1 MGNGWTHSAHK
12 AQGFLEGFTS
22 ALHRWHPTM
31 ISPTFRSLVC
41 LLVVLSSGVSAADS
55 IGPNAVLPI
64 VNRKIA
70 PDGFLRQ

>member
-1 MGNGWTHSAHK
+1 MDGPIQILRPAQK
-12 AQGFLEGFTS
+12 AQGFTS

-31 ISPTFRSLVC
+31 ISPTFHSLVC
-41 LLVVLSSGVSAADS
+41 LLVVLSSGFSASADS
-55 IGPNAVLPI
+55 IGPRAVLPI